1 MIEKNFSQIKYK
13 FIKYKNPLKNIK
25 FTLNLN
31 NPKMNQ
37 DLIDQFNY
45 YYNKSEEQSFLQFK
59 YENKDSN
66 FLSQFMLYS
75 NKCEEIIKSLEE
87 KDIESSLNNLK
98 NTIMEMTSK
107 LNETTHIM
115 KDIKKD
121 DIQPIPIQNLE
132 NFEKYYAE
140 EEEKIIQ
147 SINENLAK
155 IKQNTYNKEYEMLS
169 KAKKINN
176 SKKNELK
183 LQQLKNTLTENLK
196 TFNYSIKEKNSKIV
210 AIENKKNSLNNNRM
224 KIEKL
229 KEEYNLNSE
238 RMTTEIANNE
248 KCQKE
253 IDLLLEQIKELKKEE
268 NQENDNKGKLKELR
282 DELDKTKENNAVE
295 ISELKSKEDEK
306 RKTLDEKSRNIFA
319 LSFMCYFLGYKIN
332 KINDMNN
339 INLFLKQKLG
349 KLKELSTKLG
359 IKSAKVQDETNKIEN
374 RMIKYQMLLQRTGI
388 DLM

>member
-1 MIEKNFSQIKYK
+1 
-13 FIKYKNPLKNIK
+13 
-25 FTLNLN
+25 
-31 NPKMNQ
+31 MNQ
-37 DLIDQFNY
+37 DIIDQVNY

-59 YENKDSN
+59 SENKDSN

-115 KDIKKD
+115 KELKKNEQKETSVD
-121 DIQPIPIQNLE
+121 TLQ
-132 NFEKYYAE
+132 NFEKYYSE
-140 EEEKIIQ
+140 EEEKILKN
-147 SINENLAK
+147 INENLAK
-155 IKQNTYNKEYEMLS
+155 IKRNTYNKEFEMLS

-176 SKKNELK
+176 SKRNELK
-183 LQQLKNTLTENLK
+183 LQQLKNTLTEQLK
-196 TFNYSIKEKNSKIV
+196 SFQYSIKEKNLKIHT
-210 AIENKKNSLNNNRM
+210 IENKKNSLNNNKM

-253 IDLLLEQIKELKKEE
+253 IDILLNEIKELQKGES
-268 NQENDNKGKLKELR
+268 QDNKVEEKIKEQKDMLQKLK
-282 DELDKTKENNAVE
+282 DENALAL
-295 ISELKSKEDEK
+295 SQLKIQQDEK
-306 RKTLDEKSRNIFA
+306 NKSLESKRKGILVMVF
-319 LSFMCYFLGYKIN
+319 LCYSLGYKIN
-332 KINDMNN
+332 KINDANN
-339 INLFLKQKLG
+339 VNVSLRQKLG

-359 IKSAKVQDETNKIEN
+359 IKSAQVQDETNKVDK
-374 RMIKYQMLLQRTGI
+374 RFIKYQMFLQRAGI
-388 DLM
+388 DLI

>member
-1 MIEKNFSQIKYK
+1 
-13 FIKYKNPLKNIK
+13 
-25 FTLNLN
+25 
-31 NPKMNQ
+31 MNQ
-37 DLIDQFNY
+37 DLIDQLNY

-59 YENKDSN
+59 SENKDSN

-210 AIENKKNSLNNNRM
+210 AIENKKNSLNNNKM

-268 NQENDNKGKLKELR
+268 NLENDNKEQLKELR

>member
-1 MIEKNFSQIKYK
+1 
-13 FIKYKNPLKNIK
+13 
-25 FTLNLN
+25 
-31 NPKMNQ
+31 MNQ
-37 DLIDQFNY
+37 DIIDQVNY

-59 YENKDSN
+59 SENKDSN

-87 KDIESSLNNLK
+87 KDIESSLTNLK

-115 KDIKKD
+115 KELKK
-121 DIQPIPIQNLE
+121 NE
-132 NFEKYYAE
+132 NEGFGVDSLQDFQKYYSA
-140 EEEKIIQ
+140 EEEKIIK

-155 IKQNTYNKEYEMLS
+155 IKRNTYNKEFEMLS

-176 SKKNELK
+176 SKRNELK
-183 LQQLKNTLTENLK
+183 LQQLKNTLTEQLK
-196 TFNYSIKEKNSKIV
+196 SFQYSIKEKNSKIHT
-210 AIENKKNSLNNNRM
+210 IENKKNSLNNNKM

-253 IDLLLEQIKELKKEE
+253 IDLLLNEIKELQQKET
-268 NQENDNKGKLKELR
+268 QDNNPEEKIKEQKDMLQKLK
-282 DELDKTKENNAVE
+282 DDNALE
-295 ISELKSKEDEK
+295 MNQFKLQQDEK
-306 RKTLDEKSRNIFA
+306 TTMLNNKRKRILVMTIL
-319 LSFMCYFLGYKIN
+319 CYSLGYKIN
-332 KINDMNN
+332 KINDVNN
-339 INLFLKQKLG
+339 VNLFLRQKLG

-359 IKSAKVQDETNKIEN
+359 IKSAQVQDETNKVEKRFFN
-374 RMIKYQMLLQRTGI
+374 YQKILQRAGI
-388 DLM
+388 DMS

>member
-1 MIEKNFSQIKYK
+1 
-13 FIKYKNPLKNIK
+13 
-25 FTLNLN
+25 
-31 NPKMNQ
+31 MNQ
-37 DLIDQFNY
+37 DLIDQLNY

-59 YENKDSN
+59 SENKDSN

-268 NQENDNKGKLKELR
+268 NQENDNKEKLKELR

-388 DLM
+388 DLV

>member
-1 MIEKNFSQIKYK
+1 
-13 FIKYKNPLKNIK
+13 
-25 FTLNLN
+25 
-31 NPKMNQ
+31 MNQ
-37 DLIDQFNY
+37 DLIDQLNY

-59 YENKDSN
+59 SENKDSN

-115 KDIKKD
+115 KDLKKE

-132 NFEKYYAE
+132 NFEKYYSE
-140 EEEKIIQ
+140 EEAKIIQ

-155 IKQNTYNKEYEMLS
+155 IKKNTYNKEYEMLS

-183 LQQLKNTLTENLK
+183 LQQLKNSLTENLK

-210 AIENKKNSLNNNRM
+210 AIENKKNSLNNNKM

-253 IDLLLEQIKELKKEE
+253 IDVLLEQIKELKNGE
-268 NQENDNKGKLKELR
+268 NQEKENKEKLKELR
-282 DELDKTKENNAVE
+282 DELEKLKESNAIE
-295 ISELKSKEDEK
+295 ISELKVKEDEK
-306 RKTLDEKSRNIFA
+306 RKTLDDKSRSIFA
-319 LSFMCYFLGYKIN
+319 MSFLCYFLGYKIN

-374 RMIKYQMLLQRTGI
+374 RTIKYQMLLQRTGI

>member
-1 MIEKNFSQIKYK
+1 
-13 FIKYKNPLKNIK
+13 
-25 FTLNLN
+25 
-31 NPKMNQ
+31 MNQ
-37 DLIDQFNY
+37 DIIDQVNY

-59 YENKDSN
+59 SENKDSN

-87 KDIESSLNNLK
+87 KDIESSLTNLK

-115 KDIKKD
+115 KELKK
-121 DIQPIPIQNLE
+121 NE
-132 NFEKYYAE
+132 NEGFGVDSLQDFQKYYSA
-140 EEEKIIQ
+140 EEEKIIK

-155 IKQNTYNKEYEMLS
+155 IKRNTYNKEFEMLS

-176 SKKNELK
+176 SKRNELK
-183 LQQLKNTLTENLK
+183 LQQLKNTLTEQLK
-196 TFNYSIKEKNSKIV
+196 SFQYSIKEKNTKINT
-210 AIENKKNSLNNNRM
+210 IENKKNSLNNNKM

-253 IDLLLEQIKELKKEE
+253 IDLLLNEIKEFQQKET
-268 NQENDNKGKLKELR
+268 QDNNAEEKIKEQKDMLQKLK
-282 DELDKTKENNAVE
+282 DDNALE
-295 ISELKSKEDEK
+295 MNQLKLQQDEK
-306 RKTLDEKSRNIFA
+306 TTMLNNKRKRILVMTIL
-319 LSFMCYFLGYKIN
+319 CYSLGYKIN
-332 KINDMNN
+332 KINDVNN
-339 INLFLKQKLG
+339 VNLFLRQKLG

-359 IKSAKVQDETNKIEN
+359 IKSAQVQDETNKVEKRFFN
-374 RMIKYQMLLQRTGI
+374 YQKILQRAGI
-388 DLM
+388 DMS

>member
-1 MIEKNFSQIKYK
+1 
-13 FIKYKNPLKNIK
+13 
-25 FTLNLN
+25 
-31 NPKMNQ
+31 MNQ

-59 YENKDSN
+59 SENKDSN

-115 KDIKKD
+115 KDLKKE

-132 NFEKYYAE
+132 NFEKYYSE
-140 EEEKIIQ
+140 EEAKIIQ

-155 IKQNTYNKEYEMLS
+155 IKKNTYNKEYEMLS

-210 AIENKKNSLNNNRM
+210 AIENKKNSLNNNKM

-253 IDLLLEQIKELKKEE
+253 IDVLLEQIKELKNGE
-268 NQENDNKGKLKELR
+268 NQEKENKEKLKELR
-282 DELDKTKENNAVE
+282 DELEKLKESNAIE
-295 ISELKSKEDEK
+295 ISELKLKEDEK
-306 RKTLDEKSRNIFA
+306 RKTLDDKSRSIFA
-319 LSFMCYFLGYKIN
+319 MSFLCYFLGYKIN

-388 DLM
+388 DLV

>member
-1 MIEKNFSQIKYK
+1 
-13 FIKYKNPLKNIK
+13 
-25 FTLNLN
+25 
-31 NPKMNQ
+31 MNQ
-37 DLIDQFNY
+37 DIINQVNY

-59 YENKDSN
+59 SENKDSN

-115 KDIKKD
+115 KELKKNEQKETSVD
-121 DIQPIPIQNLE
+121 TLQ
-132 NFEKYYAE
+132 NFEKYYSE
-140 EEEKIIQ
+140 EEEKILKN
-147 SINENLAK
+147 INENLAK
-155 IKQNTYNKEYEMLS
+155 IKRNTYNKEFEMLS

-176 SKKNELK
+176 SKRNELK
-183 LQQLKNTLTENLK
+183 LQQLKNTLTEQLK
-196 TFNYSIKEKNSKIV
+196 SFQYSIKEKNSKIHT
-210 AIENKKNSLNNNRM
+210 IENKKNSLNNNKM

-253 IDLLLEQIKELKKEE
+253 IDILLNEIKELQKGES
-268 NQENDNKGKLKELR
+268 QDNKVEEKIKEQKDMLQKLK
-282 DELDKTKENNAVE
+282 DENALAL
-295 ISELKSKEDEK
+295 SQLKIQQDEK
-306 RKTLDEKSRNIFA
+306 NKSLESKRKGILVMVF
-319 LSFMCYFLGYKIN
+319 LCYSLGYKIN
-332 KINDMNN
+332 KINDVNN
-339 INLFLKQKLG
+339 VNVSLRQKLG

-359 IKSAKVQDETNKIEN
+359 IKSAQVQDETNKVDK
-374 RMIKYQMLLQRTGI
+374 RFIKYQMFLQRAGI
-388 DLM
+388 DLI

>member
-1 MIEKNFSQIKYK
+1 
-13 FIKYKNPLKNIK
+13 
-25 FTLNLN
+25 
-31 NPKMNQ
+31 MNQ
-37 DLIDQFNY
+37 DIIDQVNY

-59 YENKDSN
+59 SENKDSN

-87 KDIESSLNNLK
+87 KDIESSLTNLK

-115 KDIKKD
+115 KELKK
-121 DIQPIPIQNLE
+121 NE
-132 NFEKYYAE
+132 NEGFGVDSLQDFQKYYSA
-140 EEEKIIQ
+140 EEEKIIK

-155 IKQNTYNKEYEMLS
+155 IKRNTYNKEFEMLS

-176 SKKNELK
+176 SKRNELK
-183 LQQLKNTLTENLK
+183 LQQLKNTLTEQLK
-196 TFNYSIKEKNSKIV
+196 SFQYSIKEKNTKINT
-210 AIENKKNSLNNNRM
+210 IENKKNSLNNNKM

-253 IDLLLEQIKELKKEE
+253 IDLLLNEIKELKQKET
-268 NQENDNKGKLKELR
+268 QDNNPEEKIKEQKDMLQKLK
-282 DELDKTKENNAVE
+282 DDNALE
-295 ISELKSKEDEK
+295 MNQLKLQQDEK
-306 RKTLDEKSRNIFA
+306 TTMLNNKRKRILVMTIL
-319 LSFMCYFLGYKIN
+319 CYSLGYKIN
-332 KINDMNN
+332 KINDVNN
-339 INLFLKQKLG
+339 VNLFLRQKLG

-359 IKSAKVQDETNKIEN
+359 IKSAQVQDETNKVEKRFFN
-374 RMIKYQMLLQRTGI
+374 YQKILQRAGI
-388 DLM
+388 DMS

>member
-1 MIEKNFSQIKYK
+1 
-13 FIKYKNPLKNIK
+13 
-25 FTLNLN
+25 
-31 NPKMNQ
+31 MNQ
-37 DLIDQFNY
+37 DLIDQLNY

-59 YENKDSN
+59 SENKDSN

-121 DIQPIPIQNLE
+121 DIQPIPIENLE
-132 NFEKYYAE
+132 NFEKYYSE

-268 NQENDNKGKLKELR
+268 NQENDNKEKLKELR

>member
-1 MIEKNFSQIKYK
+1 
-13 FIKYKNPLKNIK
+13 
-25 FTLNLN
+25 
-31 NPKMNQ
+31 MNQ
-37 DLIDQFNY
+37 DLIDQLNY

-59 YENKDSN
+59 SENKDSN
-66 FLSQFMLYS
+66 FLSQFVLYS

-210 AIENKKNSLNNNRM
+210 AIENKKNSLNNNKM

-268 NQENDNKGKLKELR
+268 NQENNNKEKLKELR
-282 DELDKTKENNAVE
+282 DELDKMKENNAVE

>member
-1 MIEKNFSQIKYK
+1 
-13 FIKYKNPLKNIK
+13 
-25 FTLNLN
+25 
-31 NPKMNQ
+31 MNQ
-37 DLIDQFNY
+37 DIIDQVNY

-59 YENKDSN
+59 SENKDSN

-87 KDIESSLNNLK
+87 KDIESSLTNLK

-115 KDIKKD
+115 KELKK
-121 DIQPIPIQNLE
+121 NE
-132 NFEKYYAE
+132 NEGFGVDSLQDFQKYYSA
-140 EEEKIIQ
+140 EEEKIIK

-155 IKQNTYNKEYEMLS
+155 IKRNTYNKEFEMLS

-176 SKKNELK
+176 SKRNELK
-183 LQQLKNTLTENLK
+183 LQQLKNTLTEQLK
-196 TFNYSIKEKNSKIV
+196 NFQYSIKEKNSKIHT
-210 AIENKKNSLNNNRM
+210 IENKKNSLNNNKM

-253 IDLLLEQIKELKKEE
+253 IDLLLNEIKELQQKET
-268 NQENDNKGKLKELR
+268 QDNNAEEKIKEQKDMLQKLK
-282 DELDKTKENNAVE
+282 DDNALE
-295 ISELKSKEDEK
+295 MNQLKLQQDEK
-306 RKTLDEKSRNIFA
+306 TTMLNNKRKGILVMTIL
-319 LSFMCYFLGYKIN
+319 CYSLGYKIN
-332 KINDMNN
+332 KINDVNN
-339 INLFLKQKLG
+339 VNLFLRQKLG

-359 IKSAKVQDETNKIEN
+359 IKSAQVQDETNKVEKRFLN
-374 RMIKYQMLLQRTGI
+374 YQKILQRAGI
-388 DLM
+388 DMS

>member
-1 MIEKNFSQIKYK
+1 
-13 FIKYKNPLKNIK
+13 
-25 FTLNLN
+25 
-31 NPKMNQ
+31 MNQ

-59 YENKDSN
+59 SENKDSN

-115 KDIKKD
+115 KDLKKE

-132 NFEKYYAE
+132 NFEKYYSE
-140 EEEKIIQ
+140 EEAKIIQ

-155 IKQNTYNKEYEMLS
+155 IKKNTYNKEYEMLS

-183 LQQLKNTLTENLK
+183 LQQLKNSLTENLK

-210 AIENKKNSLNNNRM
+210 AIENKKNSLNNNKM

-253 IDLLLEQIKELKKEE
+253 IDVLLEQIKELKNGE
-268 NQENDNKGKLKELR
+268 NQEKENKEKLKELR
-282 DELDKTKENNAVE
+282 DELEKLKESNAIE
-295 ISELKSKEDEK
+295 ISELKLKEDEK
-306 RKTLDEKSRNIFA
+306 RKTLDDKSRSIFA
-319 LSFMCYFLGYKIN
+319 MSFMCYFLGYKIN

-374 RMIKYQMLLQRTGI
+374 RTIKYQMLLQRTGI

>member
-1 MIEKNFSQIKYK
+1 
-13 FIKYKNPLKNIK
+13 
-25 FTLNLN
+25 
-31 NPKMNQ
+31 MNQ
-37 DLIDQFNY
+37 DLIDQLNY

-59 YENKDSN
+59 SENKDSN

-115 KDIKKD
+115 KDLKKD

-268 NQENDNKGKLKELR
+268 NQENDNKEKLKELR

-319 LSFMCYFLGYKIN
+319 MSFMCYFLGYKIN

>member
-1 MIEKNFSQIKYK
+1 
-13 FIKYKNPLKNIK
+13 
-25 FTLNLN
+25 
-31 NPKMNQ
+31 MNQ
-37 DLIDQFNY
+37 DIIDQVNY

-59 YENKDSN
+59 SENKDSN

-87 KDIESSLNNLK
+87 KDIESSLTNLK

-115 KDIKKD
+115 KELKK
-121 DIQPIPIQNLE
+121 NE
-132 NFEKYYAE
+132 NEGFGVDFLQDFQKYYSA
-140 EEEKIIQ
+140 EEEKIIK

-155 IKQNTYNKEYEMLS
+155 IKRNTYNKEFEMLS

-176 SKKNELK
+176 SKRNELK
-183 LQQLKNTLTENLK
+183 LQQLKNTLTEQLK
-196 TFNYSIKEKNSKIV
+196 SFQYSIKEKNSKIHT
-210 AIENKKNSLNNNRM
+210 IENKKNSLNNNKM

-253 IDLLLEQIKELKKEE
+253 IDLLLNEIKELQQKET
-268 NQENDNKGKLKELR
+268 QDNNAEEKIKEQKDMLQKLK
-282 DELDKTKENNAVE
+282 DDNALE
-295 ISELKSKEDEK
+295 MNQLKLQQDEK
-306 RKTLDEKSRNIFA
+306 TTMLNNKRKRILVMTIL
-319 LSFMCYFLGYKIN
+319 CYSLGYKIN
-332 KINDMNN
+332 KINDVNN
-339 INLFLKQKLG
+339 VNLFLRQKLG

-359 IKSAKVQDETNKIEN
+359 IKSAQVQDETNKVEKRFLN
-374 RMIKYQMLLQRTGI
+374 YQKILQRAGI
-388 DLM
+388 DMS

>member
-1 MIEKNFSQIKYK
+1 
-13 FIKYKNPLKNIK
+13 
-25 FTLNLN
+25 
-31 NPKMNQ
+31 MNQ
-37 DLIDQFNY
+37 DIIDQVNY

-59 YENKDSN
+59 SENKDSN

-115 KDIKKD
+115 KELKKNEQKETSVD
-121 DIQPIPIQNLE
+121 TLQ
-132 NFEKYYAE
+132 NFEKYYSE
-140 EEEKIIQ
+140 EEEKILKN
-147 SINENLAK
+147 INENLAK
-155 IKQNTYNKEYEMLS
+155 IKRNTYNKEFEMLS

-176 SKKNELK
+176 SKRNELK
-183 LQQLKNTLTENLK
+183 LQQLKNTLTEQLK
-196 TFNYSIKEKNSKIV
+196 SFQYSIKEKNSKIHT
-210 AIENKKNSLNNNRM
+210 IENKKNSLNNNKM

-253 IDLLLEQIKELKKEE
+253 IDILLNEIKELQKGES
-268 NQENDNKGKLKELR
+268 QDNKVEEKIKEQKDMLQKLKDENALEL
-282 DELDKTKENNAVE
+282 
-295 ISELKSKEDEK
+295 SQLKIQQDEK
-306 RKTLDEKSRNIFA
+306 NKSLESKRKGILVMVF
-319 LSFMCYFLGYKIN
+319 LCYSLGYKIN
-332 KINDMNN
+332 KINDVNN
-339 INLFLKQKLG
+339 VNVSLRQKLG

-359 IKSAKVQDETNKIEN
+359 IKSAQVQDETNKVDK
-374 RMIKYQMLLQRTGI
+374 RFIKYQMFLQRAGI
-388 DLM
+388 DLI

>member
-1 MIEKNFSQIKYK
+1 
-13 FIKYKNPLKNIK
+13 
-25 FTLNLN
+25 
-31 NPKMNQ
+31 MNQ

-59 YENKDSN
+59 SENKDSN

-115 KDIKKD
+115 KDLKKE

-132 NFEKYYAE
+132 NFEKYYSE
-140 EEEKIIQ
+140 EEAKIIQ

-155 IKQNTYNKEYEMLS
+155 IKKNTYNKEYEMLS

-210 AIENKKNSLNNNRM
+210 AIENKKNSLNNNKM

-253 IDLLLEQIKELKKEE
+253 IDVLLEQIKELKNGE
-268 NQENDNKGKLKELR
+268 NQEKEKKEKLKELR
-282 DELDKTKENNAVE
+282 DELEKLKENNAIE
-295 ISELKSKEDEK
+295 ISELKLKEDEK
-306 RKTLDEKSRNIFA
+306 RKTLDDKSRSIFA
-319 LSFMCYFLGYKIN
+319 MSFMCYFLGYKIN

-374 RMIKYQMLLQRTGI
+374 RTIKYQMLLQRTGI

>member
-1 MIEKNFSQIKYK
+1 
-13 FIKYKNPLKNIK
+13 
-25 FTLNLN
+25 
-31 NPKMNQ
+31 MNQ
-37 DLIDQFNY
+37 ELIDQFNY

-59 YENKDSN
+59 SENKDSN

-115 KDIKKD
+115 KDLKKE

-132 NFEKYYAE
+132 NFEKYYSE
-140 EEEKIIQ
+140 EEAKIIQ

-155 IKQNTYNKEYEMLS
+155 IKKNTYNKEYEMLS

-183 LQQLKNTLTENLK
+183 LQQLKNSLTENLK

-210 AIENKKNSLNNNRM
+210 AIENKKNSLNNNKM

-253 IDLLLEQIKELKKEE
+253 IDVLLEQIKELKNGE
-268 NQENDNKGKLKELR
+268 NQEKENKEKLKELR
-282 DELDKTKENNAVE
+282 NELDKVKESNAIE
-295 ISELKSKEDEK
+295 ISELKVKEDEK
-306 RKTLDEKSRNIFA
+306 RKTLDDKCRSIFA
-319 LSFMCYFLGYKIN
+319 MSFMCYFLGYKIN

-374 RMIKYQMLLQRTGI
+374 RTIKYQMLLQRTGI

>member
-1 MIEKNFSQIKYK
+1 MK
-13 FIKYKNPLKNIK
+13 
-25 FTLNLN
+25 
-31 NPKMNQ
+31 Q
-37 DLIDQFNY
+37 DLIDQVNY

-59 YENKDSN
+59 SENKDSN

-115 KDIKKD
+115 KDLKKD

-268 NQENDNKGKLKELR
+268 NQENDNKEKLKELR

>member
-1 MIEKNFSQIKYK
+1 
-13 FIKYKNPLKNIK
+13 
-25 FTLNLN
+25 
-31 NPKMNQ
+31 MNQ
-37 DLIDQFNY
+37 DLIDQLNY

-59 YENKDSN
+59 SENKDSN

-115 KDIKKD
+115 KDLKKD

-229 KEEYNLNSE
+229 KEEYNSNSE

-268 NQENDNKGKLKELR
+268 NQENDNKEKLKELR

>member
-1 MIEKNFSQIKYK
+1 
-13 FIKYKNPLKNIK
+13 
-25 FTLNLN
+25 
-31 NPKMNQ
+31 MNQ
-37 DLIDQFNY
+37 DIIDQVNY

-59 YENKDSN
+59 SENKDSN

-115 KDIKKD
+115 KELKKNEQKETSVD
-121 DIQPIPIQNLE
+121 TLQ
-132 NFEKYYAE
+132 NFEKYYSE
-140 EEEKIIQ
+140 EEEKILKN
-147 SINENLAK
+147 INENLAK
-155 IKQNTYNKEYEMLS
+155 IKRNTYNKEFEMLS

-176 SKKNELK
+176 SKRNELK
-183 LQQLKNTLTENLK
+183 LQQLKNTLTEQLK
-196 TFNYSIKEKNSKIV
+196 SFQYSIKEKNSKIHT
-210 AIENKKNSLNNNRM
+210 IENKKNSLNNNKM

-253 IDLLLEQIKELKKEE
+253 IDILLNEIKELQKG
-268 NQENDNKGKLKELR
+268 QTQDNKVEEKIKEQKDMLQKLKDENALEL
-282 DELDKTKENNAVE
+282 
-295 ISELKSKEDEK
+295 SQLKIQQDEK
-306 RKTLDEKSRNIFA
+306 NKSLESKRKGILVMVF
-319 LSFMCYFLGYKIN
+319 LCYSLGYKIN
-332 KINDMNN
+332 KINDVNN
-339 INLFLKQKLG
+339 VNVSLRQKLG

-359 IKSAKVQDETNKIEN
+359 IKSAQVQDETNKVEKRFFN
-374 RMIKYQMLLQRTGI
+374 YQKILQRAGI
-388 DLM
+388 DMS

>member
-1 MIEKNFSQIKYK
+1 
-13 FIKYKNPLKNIK
+13 
-25 FTLNLN
+25 
-31 NPKMNQ
+31 MNQ
-37 DLIDQFNY
+37 DIIDQVNY

-59 YENKDSN
+59 SENKDSN

-87 KDIESSLNNLK
+87 KDIESSLTNLK

-115 KDIKKD
+115 KELKK
-121 DIQPIPIQNLE
+121 NE
-132 NFEKYYAE
+132 NEGFGVDSLQDFQKYYSA
-140 EEEKIIQ
+140 EEEKIIK

-155 IKQNTYNKEYEMLS
+155 IKRNTYNKEFEMLS

-176 SKKNELK
+176 SKRNELK
-183 LQQLKNTLTENLK
+183 LQQLKNTLTEQLK
-196 TFNYSIKEKNSKIV
+196 SFQYSIKEKNSKIHT
-210 AIENKKNSLNNNRM
+210 IENKKNSLNNNKM

-253 IDLLLEQIKELKKEE
+253 IDLLLNEIKELQQKET
-268 NQENDNKGKLKELR
+268 QDNNAEEKIKEQKDMLQKLK
-282 DELDKTKENNAVE
+282 DDNALE
-295 ISELKSKEDEK
+295 MNLLKLQQDEK
-306 RKTLDEKSRNIFA
+306 TTMLNNKRKGILVMTIL
-319 LSFMCYFLGYKIN
+319 CYSLGYKIN
-332 KINDMNN
+332 KINDVNN
-339 INLFLKQKLG
+339 VNLFLRQKLG

-359 IKSAKVQDETNKIEN
+359 IKSAQVQDETNKVEKRFLN
-374 RMIKYQMLLQRTGI
+374 YQKILQRAGI
-388 DLM
+388 DMS

>member
-1 MIEKNFSQIKYK
+1 
-13 FIKYKNPLKNIK
+13 
-25 FTLNLN
+25 
-31 NPKMNQ
+31 MNQ
-37 DLIDQFNY
+37 DIIDQVNY

-59 YENKDSN
+59 SENKDSN

-115 KDIKKD
+115 KELKKNEQKETSVD
-121 DIQPIPIQNLE
+121 TLQ
-132 NFEKYYAE
+132 NFEKYYSE
-140 EEEKIIQ
+140 EEEKILKN
-147 SINENLAK
+147 INENLSK
-155 IKQNTYNKEYEMLS
+155 IKRNTYNKEFEMLS

-176 SKKNELK
+176 SKRNELK
-183 LQQLKNTLTENLK
+183 LQQLKNTLTEQLK
-196 TFNYSIKEKNSKIV
+196 SFQYSIKEKNSKIHT
-210 AIENKKNSLNNNRM
+210 IENKKNSLNNNKM

-253 IDLLLEQIKELKKEE
+253 IDILLNEIKELQKG
-268 NQENDNKGKLKELR
+268 QTQDNKVEEKIKEQKDMLQKLK
-282 DELDKTKENNAVE
+282 DENALAL
-295 ISELKSKEDEK
+295 SQLKIQQDEK
-306 RKTLDEKSRNIFA
+306 NKSLESKRKGILVMVF
-319 LSFMCYFLGYKIN
+319 LCYSLGYKIN
-332 KINDMNN
+332 KINDVNN
-339 INLFLKQKLG
+339 VNVSLRQKLG

-359 IKSAKVQDETNKIEN
+359 IKSAQVQDETNKVDK
-374 RMIKYQMLLQRTGI
+374 RFIKYQIFLQRAGI
-388 DLM
+388 DLI